1 MSFIVDKRREDDHTR
16 EDYGSVW
23 NLSWI
28 FFSRVYLRSTCSK
41 TFQLMVLNASL
52 LNSWN
57 EMKIEKLHVFFG
69 SATL

>member
-1 MSFIVDKRREDDHTR
+1 MSFIVDKRIEDDHTR
-16 EDYGSVW
+16 EDCGSVW

-28 FFSRVYLRSTCSK
+28 FFLRVYLKSTCSQS
-41 TFQLMVLNASL
+41 FQLMTLNASL

-57 EMKIEKLHVFFG
+57 EMKIEKLHVFFR